1 MRRRQLVVVVTAAVG
16 AVVAGLLVATSA
28 PTSADR
34 GVRLLQFNMCGHVC
48 RDASRDKVAGVVDSL
63 ARFHPAAVSLNEV
76 CRSQLTA
83 ITSGAAERGWAM
95 HAEFII
101 TQPDE
106 CSGGVDYGNAVLTH
120 SAVADTDRLTYGAQD
135 PGNPEHRGLLC
146 VATDLDDRPTRICT
160 THIVDSSDDPVG
172 DVRATQIAMAARAA
186 GSYPG
191 PVVLMGDFNA
201 RPAADAMS
209 VLYSKRHAGRARRVR
224 RGRPGVSHLPVRR
237 RHRRIE
243 SQVRLHLRTA
253 ARLPHHRRRRRARRS
268 SPTTRLYWDGSNGA
282 DRHGSQF
289 GGSHLRPGGAS
300 SPTGRL
306 LAGLGWVVQDCS
318 RGLRASLPVLGL

>member
-1 MRRRQLVVVVTAAVG
+1 M
-16 AVVAGLLVATSA
+16 
-28 PTSADR
+28 
-34 GVRLLQFNMCGHVC
+34 RLLQFNMCGHVC
-48 RDASRDKVAGVVDSL
+48 RTASRDKVAGVVDSL

-95 HAEFII
+95 HAEFLI

-106 CSGGVDYGNAVLTH
+106 CTGGDDYGNAVLTR
-120 SAVADTDRLTYGAQD
+120 SPVADTDRLTYGAQD

-172 DVRATQIAMAARAA
+172 DVRATQIAMAARVA

-209 VLYSKRHAGRARRVR
+209 VLYSKRHVGGHGEFDEVDQGSATCRCGAATVGSRAKYDYIFVR
-224 RGRPGVSHLPVRR
+224 PRDFH
-237 RHRRIE
+237 II
-243 SQVRLHLRTA
+243 
-253 ARLPHHRRRRRARRS
+253 
-268 SPTTRLYWDGSNGA
+268 GA
-282 DRHGSQF
+282 DVEPEEFSDHTA
-289 GGSHLRPGGAS
+289 LL
-300 SPTGRL
+300 GR
-306 LAGLGWVVQDCS
+306 VE
-318 RGLRASLPVLGL
+318 RR